1 MAIIQYAKR
10 TIDSKIEELIND
22 NTSKDISAAD
32 VRSIVKDYV
41 TNSTYAPVMIYAGIL
56 KRRSGAGSNDS
67 IIKDYYYNSEYFN
80 QQNEN
85 SPMAAGNIVQLSAVG
100 APGTSNG
107 TYTQRYG
114 DVSSGTGDL
123 LLEYTVSSNVITNLK
138 VTYAGFGIQPGST
151 YNLFLSGVT
160 IVVTYNGVISKNS
173 LTGGNHRFT
182 ISTNSSIPATGSVFI
197 RDHRKGNTLLT
208 VSGATADM
216 TNSNEFKINSDGN
229 YLVQIYRVTL

>member
-67 IIKDYYYNSEYFN
+67 IIEDYYYNSEYFN

-85 SPMAAGNIVQLSAVG
+85 SPMATGNIVQLSAVG
-100 APGTSNG
+100 APGTANG
-107 TYTQRYG
+107 TYNQRYG
-114 DVSSGTGDL
+114 NVSSGTGDL

-138 VTYAGFGIQPGST
+138 VTYAGFGIRPGST
-151 YNLFLSGVT
+151 YNLVLSGVT

-182 ISTNSSIPATGSVFI
+182 ISTNLDIPANGNAI
-197 RDHRKGNTLLT
+197 RNHYKGNTLLT

-216 TNSNEFKINSDGN
+216 TDSNEFRINSDGD

>member
-1 MAIIQYAKR
+1 MAILQYAKR

-67 IIKDYYYNSEYFN
+67 IIEDYYYNSEYFN

-85 SPMAAGNIVQLSAVG
+85 SPMATGNIVQLSAVG
-100 APGTSNG
+100 APGTANG
-107 TYTQRYG
+107 TYNQRYG
-114 DVSSGTGDL
+114 NVSSGTGDL

-138 VTYAGFGIQPGST
+138 VTYAGFGIRPGST
-151 YNLFLSGVT
+151 YNLVLSGVT

-182 ISTNSSIPATGSVFI
+182 ISTNLDIPANGNAI
-197 RDHRKGNTLLT
+197 RNHYKGNTLLT

-216 TNSNEFKINSDGN
+216 TDSNEFRINSDGD

>member
-56 KRRSGAGSNDS
+56 KRRSGSGSDNS
-67 IIKDYYYNSEYFN
+67 IIEDYYYNSEYFN
-80 QQNEN
+80 QQSEN
-85 SPMAAGNIVQLSAVG
+85 SPMATGNIVQLSAVG
-100 APGTSNG
+100 APGTANG

-138 VTYAGFGIQPGST
+138 FKDPRRFQKFYSHPEKPYSRKRIKIRKEKFGSYA
-151 YNLFLSGVT
+151 
-160 IVVTYNGVISKNS
+160 
-173 LTGGNHRFT
+173 
-182 ISTNSSIPATGSVFI
+182 SI
-197 RDHRKGNTLLT
+197 
-208 VSGATADM
+208 
-216 TNSNEFKINSDGN
+216 
-229 YLVQIYRVTL
+229 

>member
-1 MAIIQYAKR
+1 MAILQYAKR

-41 TNSTYAPVMIYAGIL
+41 TNSTYAPVMIYAGEL
-56 KRRSGAGSNDS
+56 KRRSESGSDNS

-85 SPMAAGNIVQLSAVG
+85 SPMATGNIVQLSAVG
-100 APGTSNG
+100 APGTANG

-138 VTYAGFGIQPGST
+138 VTYAGFGIRPGST
-151 YNLFLSGVT
+151 YNLVLSGVT

-182 ISTNSSIPATGSVFI
+182 ISTNLSIPANGNVI
-197 RDHRKGNTLLT
+197 RNHYKGNTLLT

-216 TNSNEFKINSDGN
+216 TDSNEFKINSDGN

>member
-56 KRRSGAGSNDS
+56 KRRSGTGSDNS

-80 QQNEN
+80 QQTEN

-100 APGTSNG
+100 APGTANG

-123 LLEYTVSSNVITNLK
+123 LLEYTVLSNVITNLK
-138 VTYAGFGIQPGST
+138 VTYAGYGIQPGST
-151 YNLFLSGVT
+151 YNLVLSGVT

-173 LTGGNHRFT
+173 GVGSNHRFT
-182 ISTNSSIPATGSVFI
+182 ISINSNIPASGSVFV
-197 RDHRKGNTLLT
+197 RDHQKGNTLLT

-216 TNSNEFKINSDGN
+216 TNSNEFKINSDGD

>member
-56 KRRSGAGSNDS
+56 KRRSAAGNNDS

-100 APGTSNG
+100 APGTANG

-123 LLEYTVSSNVITNLK
+123 LLEYTVLSNVITNLK
-138 VTYAGFGIQPGST
+138 VTYAGYGIQPGST
-151 YNLFLSGVT
+151 YNLVLSGVT

-182 ISTNSSIPATGSVFI
+182 ISTNLSIPANGNAI
-197 RDHRKGNTLLT
+197 RNHYKGNTLLT

-216 TNSNEFKINSDGN
+216 TDSNEFRINSDGD

>member
-1 MAIIQYAKR
+1 MAILQYAKR

-56 KRRSGAGSNDS
+56 KRRSGSGSDNS
-67 IIKDYYYNSEYFN
+67 IIEDYYYNSEYFN
-80 QQNEN
+80 QQSEN
-85 SPMAAGNIVQLSAVG
+85 SPMATGNIVQLSAVG
-100 APGTSNG
+100 APGTANG

-138 VTYAGFGIQPGST
+138 VTYAGFGIRPGST
-151 YNLFLSGVT
+151 YNLVLSGVT

-182 ISTNSSIPATGSVFI
+182 ISTNLSIPANGNVI
-197 RDHRKGNTLLT
+197 RNHYKGNTLLT

-216 TNSNEFKINSDGN
+216 TDSNEFKINSDGN

>member
-41 TNSTYAPVMIYAGIL
+41 TNSTYAPVMIYAGEL
-56 KRRSGAGSNDS
+56 KRRSASGSNDS

-100 APGTSNG
+100 APGTANG

-151 YNLFLSGVT
+151 YNLVLSGVT

-173 LTGGNHRFT
+173 SAGSAHRFT
-182 ISTNSSIPATGSVFI
+182 MSTNLDIPANGNAI
-197 RDHRKGNTLLT
+197 RNHYKGNTLLT

-216 TNSNEFKINSDGN
+216 TDSNEFKINSDGN